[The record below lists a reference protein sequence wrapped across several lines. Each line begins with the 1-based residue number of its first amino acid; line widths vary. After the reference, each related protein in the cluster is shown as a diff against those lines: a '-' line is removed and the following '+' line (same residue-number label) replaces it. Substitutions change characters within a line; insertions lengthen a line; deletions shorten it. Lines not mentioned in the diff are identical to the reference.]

1 MSLLVASTLYC
12 DFGLSFD
19 LTARDDNFRPAGR
32 VEMGRYWTAALEVF
46 GLPPTSREGRGPSF
60 TFGFPGK
67 GYDEE
72 L

>member
-1 MSLLVASTLYC
+1 MSMLVASTLYC

-19 LTARDDNFRPAGR
+19 FVARDDNLRPAGR
-32 VEMGRYWTAALEVF
+32 VEIGRYCTAALEVF

-60 TFGFPGK
+60 TFGFPAA